1 MTDFLTIA
9 LRNAA
14 RGFRVM
20 PLRGK
25 EAFLKGW
32 PQLATSDEQQIQEWA
47 AKFPDY
53 NCGVAGGPDITIV
66 DSDRVSRLTE
76 LCGENWDTWFHTYSV
91 SSGRP
96 DRAHFYFK
104 TIPEVLE
111 FGNKKHKEPGID
123 GNIFEVKTRGAQVT
137 AEGSTHPDT
146 GGVYTIT
153 QDLPLLTFPV
163 GLLALF
169 RELYGSANPT
179 GKREWA
185 LPVHD
190 GEGRDDFLTQQA
202 GRLRHVGASEAVIRA
217 HLEEINSDH
226 SVIADPKSQEDLDRI
241 ARSVARYDVPAPEPT
256 VVIGGRSVQP
266 DAANLPERVRPE
278 YPITAWEGTVVAE
291 FAKLCAN
298 DNNIPPKVFA
308 EAFRCALGAVVG
320 DRMSCPGVEGALP
333 RSYTVIVAPK
343 GKGKGTAIRRAVKFF
358 SQPLYCT
365 RSSPGLIVQ
374 GDSSGLLSGSRDFI
388 WKPKGIGAW
397 IAAAS
402 SVPGMARLTRACFKN
417 RFGLTSGTY
426 A

>member
-1 MTDFLTIA
+1 MTRFLDVA

-32 PQLATSDEQQIQEWA
+32 PQLATSDEQQIRAWA
-47 AKFPDY
+47 EKFPDY
-53 NCGVAGGPDITIV
+53 NCGVAGGADITIV
-66 DSDRVSRLTE
+66 DSDRVSRLKE
-76 LCGENWDTWFHTYSV
+76 LCGENWDEWFRTYCV

-111 FGNKKHKEPGID
+111 FGNKKHKEPGTD
-123 GNIFEVKTRGAQVT
+123 GNIFEVKTQGAQVT

-153 QDLPLLTFPV
+153 QNLPLLTFPL

-169 RELYGSANPT
+169 RELYGSVNPT

-190 GEGRDDFLTQQA
+190 GEGRDDFLTQRA
-202 GRLRHVGASEAVIRA
+202 GRLRHIGASEAVILA
-217 HLEEINSDH
+217 HLEEINSDPT
-226 SVIADPKSQEDLDRI
+226 VIADPKSQEDLKRF
-241 ARSVARYDVPAPEPT
+241 ARSVARYDVPAPPPT
-256 VVIGGRSVQP
+256 VIIGASRESEQP
-266 DAANLPERVRPE
+266 APAKLPERVRPE

-298 DNNIPPKVFA
+298 DNNIPRKMYA

-320 DRMSCPGVEGALP
+320 DRISSPTVEGALP
-333 RSYTVIVAPK
+333 RTYTVILAPK
-343 GKGKGTAIRRAVKFF
+343 GKGKGTAIRRVVRF
-358 SQPLYCT
+358 S
-365 RSSPGLIVQ
+365 SKPGVV
-374 GDSSGLLSGSRDFI
+374 RRC
-388 WKPKGIGAW
+388 P
-397 IAAAS
+397 
-402 SVPGMARLTRACFKN
+402 
-417 RFGLTSGTY
+417 
-426 A
+426 